1 MLSLLLFSLLAP
13 PSLTCDQPVKDLGS
27 VQRGDRVVHTFHLRN
42 AGTATVHLKEVIPSC
57 SCTTA
62 PLTRKDLAPGERLEL
77 QATFDSRTF
86 QGPVQ
91 KSLVVTSDDPEQ
103 PVLQLE
109 LKAVVRP
116 RILGL
121 PEVLRLPGRRA
132 SGEAPARLELR
143 RSDGTPLKVLGAALK
158 GVPALEVE
166 VVPEPPAVALLLHPR
181 QAAAPGPFQ
190 GALVLQI
197 EDAVEPRL
205 EIPVQG
211 SLVADLS
218 VYPESL
224 DLGRLAPG
232 ASSSMPLR
240 LSQAQAS
247 EAPTL
252 DIQPAVLTGRFEPR
266 RDFDGKLIGH
276 SLHLQVRTGIP
287 SGTYEGRLR
296 LTHGSAGVEV
306 PFRVV
311 VP

>member
-1 MLSLLLFSLLAP
+1 MGSEMCIRDSLGP
-13 PSLTCDQPVKDLGS
+13 
-27 VQRGDRVVHTFHLRN
+27 VQRGDRVVHVFRLRN
-42 AGTATVHLKEVIPSC
+42 AGAARIHLKEVIPSC

-62 PLTRKDLAPGERLEL
+62 PLTRKELAPGEELDLE
-77 QATFDSRTF
+77 ATFDSRTF

-91 KSLVVTSDDPEQ
+91 KSLVVASDDPER

-109 LKAVVRP
+109 LKALVRP

-121 PEVLRLPGRRA
+121 PEVLRLPGRRS
-132 SGEAPARLELR
+132 SGEAPVRLELR

-166 VVPEPPAVALLLHPR
+166 VVPEPPAVALLLHVR

-218 VYPESL
+218 AYPEAL
-224 DLGRLAPG
+224 DLGTLAPG
-232 ASSSMPLR
+232 APAPVPLR
-240 LSQAQAS
+240 LSQARPA
-247 EAPTL
+247 EAPVL
-252 DIQPAVLTGRFEPR
+252 EIQPAVLTGRFEPR
-266 RDFDGKLIGH
+266 RDFDGRVIGQT
-276 SLHLQVRTGIP
+276 LHLQVRTGTAA
-287 SGTYEGRLR
+287 GTYEGRIR
-296 LTHGSAGVEV
+296 LATAGSAVEV